1 MNIFEET
8 PGVVDT
14 DWYMEDRQTRIN
26 LVVDKEKAALHGISA
41 SISGTGMFLVIP
53 RIFLGLLNFFLECF
67 IRPANFVSLKGKT
80 EKSDLIR
87 RCNTAFI
94 LIEFESALKKS
105 PDTAHHSFTRTL
117 TFHQNDGVRFPR
129 ATHLIVTGKSKRVLE
144 EKVKPAQEAAH
155 HAIKRGSPRLHS
167 KGGNDN
173 QKTRQRPD
181 TGHD

>member
-1 MNIFEET
+1 MDPPGLSTLVAEIYGPDYERQREIAKEVMNIFEET
-8 PGVVDT
+8 PEVVDT

-41 SISGTGMFLVIP
+41 SISGTGMFFVIP

-67 IRPANFVSLKGKT
+67 IRP
-80 EKSDLIR
+80 
-87 RCNTAFI
+87 
-94 LIEFESALKKS
+94 
-105 PDTAHHSFTRTL
+105 
-117 TFHQNDGVRFPR
+117 
-129 ATHLIVTGKSKRVLE
+129 
-144 EKVKPAQEAAH
+144 
-155 HAIKRGSPRLHS
+155 GSPRPHS

>member
-67 IRPANFVSLKGKT
+67 IRPANFVSL
-80 EKSDLIR
+80 
-87 RCNTAFI
+87 
-94 LIEFESALKKS
+94 IEFESALKKS

-117 TFHQNDGVRFPR
+117 ALHQNDEVRFPR

-155 HAIKRGSPRLHS
+155 HAIKRGSPRPHS